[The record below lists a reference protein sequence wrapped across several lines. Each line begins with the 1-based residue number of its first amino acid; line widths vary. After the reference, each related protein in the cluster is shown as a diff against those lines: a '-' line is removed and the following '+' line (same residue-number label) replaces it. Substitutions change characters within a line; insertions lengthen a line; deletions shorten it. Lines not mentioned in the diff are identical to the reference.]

1 MSGVIPEVPPIE
13 HIHRIIKTH
22 DEWKYSVRLT
32 VGPSDARWELTARGD
47 VLDEVMKDIDEQRAH
62 LAGTRPMEK
71 K

>member
-1 MSGVIPEVPPIE
+1 MSGVVPDPIPIE